1 MRDPAADRCGELLA
15 LRREQDAFGNTAFWT
30 LLAGGVAGAGT
41 ATFWFLT
48 RSGDDASPRR
58 ARRSPPSSP
67 PAPAASSSPAP
78 SDSRAASPCAP
89 AR

>member
-48 RSGDDASPRR
+48 RSGDDASP
-58 ARRSPPSSP
+58 PPRTAI
-67 PAPAASSSPAP
+67 APVIAP
-78 SDSRAASPCAP
+78 GTGGIVLTGSF
-89 AR
+89 